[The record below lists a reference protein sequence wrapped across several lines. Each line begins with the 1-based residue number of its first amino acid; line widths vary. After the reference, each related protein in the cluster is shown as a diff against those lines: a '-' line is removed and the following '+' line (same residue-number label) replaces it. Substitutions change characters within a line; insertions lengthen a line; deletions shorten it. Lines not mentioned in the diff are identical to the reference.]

1 MLRNDLFKQYLSL
14 EGQEPR
20 SKIQEP
26 SIQKKGSWNQGS
38 PEPRFRSRELR
49 IQNLYLRKEPRSY
62 EPGIRC

>member
-14 EGQEPR
+14 EGHEPR
-20 SKIQEP
+20 SK
-26 SIQKKGSWNQGS
+26 S

-49 IQNLYLRKEPRSY
+49 IHNLRKEPRSY